1 MAEGN
6 SNRAPQDVDEELHR
20 IAFEEA
26 LKNRELALVH
36 LRDARN
42 LLYAVAQT
50 NGNSA
55 LAKATVLMATAAL
68 ETNLTYIAYIAQR
81 FAEARPN
88 KLELPQLD
96 FLRGIDRQIDDNGR
110 VVQRRARQGL
120 SERMTNVPDLFAR
133 ILGRRYIRDLKS
145 AASRKMERTIERRD
159 AIVHPRWDRNASGL
173 GWWEAAEAVDAVELY
188 LESVDR
194 CLRPYLIGYATMLIT
209 IKGPTKH
216 DLGVG
221 HRTHG
226 RKAPRRKGPAPPP
239 ALSELLVRDWI
250 DSKFMVD
257 IALAHGTDGDS
268 DGSMLTRAALVFL
281 YAMIDAQLSIV
292 SQLKIQQNP
301 AAFHEAEILFLNEVA
316 AGVGH
321 DGEVWLDSDQYP
333 FKKRI
338 KAIPAMLSR
347 VVDGREFTPDFSTDW
362 GRRLLEGYALR
373 NRVVHSS
380 PGETMPSVSKAE
392 LTSAV
397 AAVRNY
403 FAELARGAPKAFEH
417 ITILVKG

>member
-1 MAEGN
+1 LKVLTPNGSEE
-6 SNRAPQDVDEELHR
+6 VDEELHQ
-20 IAFEEA
+20 IAYEEA
-26 LKNRELALVH
+26 IKNRELALVH

-42 LLYAVAQT
+42 LLYAVAELK
-50 NGNSA
+50 GNST
-55 LAKATVLMATAAL
+55 LARATVLMATAAL

-88 KLELPQLD
+88 KLSLPQLD

-110 VVQRRARQGL
+110 QVERRARQRL
-120 SERMTNVPDLFAR
+120 SERMVNVPDLFAR
-133 ILGRRYIRDLKS
+133 ILGRRYVRDPKS
-145 AASRKMERTIERRD
+145 AAAKKMDRTIERRD
-159 AIVHPRWDRNASGL
+159 AIVHPRLDRDVSNL

-188 LESVDR
+188 LASVDR
-194 CLRPYLIGYATMLIT
+194 CLHPYLIGYGTMLIT

-216 DLGVG
+216 DLGIA

-226 RKAPRRKGPAPPP
+226 KKAPKRKNSARPSSF
-239 ALSELLVRDWI
+239 SELLVRDWT
-250 DSKFMVD
+250 DSKFMEM
-257 IALAHGTDGDS
+257 IALGHGTDVGS

-292 SQLKIQQNP
+292 SQWKIQQNP
-301 AAFHEAEILFLNEVA
+301 AAFQAAEVLFLNEVA

-321 DGEVWLDSDQYP
+321 DGEVWLDSDQHP

-338 KAIPAMLSR
+338 KAVPAILSR
-347 VVDGREFTPDFSTDW
+347 VVDGKEFTPDLGSDW
-362 GRRLLEGYALR
+362 GRKILEGYALR

-392 LTSAV
+392 LT
-397 AAVRNY
+397 AAVNAVRSY
-403 FAELARGAPKAFEH
+403 FVELANGAPKAFEH
-417 ITILVKG
+417 VKILLND